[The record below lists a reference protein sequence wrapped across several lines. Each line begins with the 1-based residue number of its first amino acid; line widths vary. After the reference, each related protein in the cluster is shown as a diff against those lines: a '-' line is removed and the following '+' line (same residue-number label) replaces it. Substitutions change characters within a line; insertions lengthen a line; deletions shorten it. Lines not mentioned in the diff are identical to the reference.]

1 MYDTINSLS
10 RGGVFWG
17 VVVNQWPLPFSLGE
31 LDGVVLA
38 MGSDEGLVLVLVPS
52 ERLDSSDCLNLQLRD
67 RRKDQIYLAVTI
79 TREGRFIAG
88 AHNGEAIDELGAVDA
103 LALYVPLIR
112 GQWERVF
119 V

>member
-1 MYDTINSLS
+1 MGD
-10 RGGVFWG
+10 
-17 VVVNQWPLPFSLGE
+17 

-38 MGSDEGLVLVLVPS
+38 MGSEEGLVLVLVPS
-52 ERLDSSDCLNLQLRD
+52 ERLDGPDCLNLQLKD
-67 RRKDQIYLAVTI
+67 RRENKIYLAVTI
-79 TREGRFIAG
+79 TREGRFVAG
-88 AHNGEAIDELGAVDA
+88 AHNGETIDELGAVDA